1 MRKEPFGLPAMGRR
15 EEGDLLFDGAA
26 HEHFDGFDAGQ
37 QPRLI
42 AFEATSALLFDE
54 LDDPLTGQ
62 FAA

>member
-1 MRKEPFGLPAMGRR
+1 MGRR